1 MKTPSFFTLIVL
13 FFFFQN
19 IFAQELTPTE
29 TKALLEIT
37 VTDFKGKP
45 LANESLSFVG
55 AKTKKEI
62 PAKTGA
68 NGKTKILLPEGD
80 TYDVVYRDF
89 TEQVNYSKVEIPAEP
104 GVFTL
109 QLTIKFEPEKVF
121 TLKNVNFETGKANLT
136 TSSFPALN
144 ELVELLKGKPT
155 MLIEIAGHTDN
166 VGTPEANQVLSDDRA
181 KSVKQYLISKGI
193 AATRLTSKGYGDT
206 QPIADNANEEG
217 RKQNRRTEVRIT
229 KE

>member
-1 MKTPSFFTLIVL
+1 MRTSSFFTLIVL

-19 IFAQELTPTE
+19 IFAQELVPTE

-37 VTDFKGKP
+37 VTDFKEKP
-45 LANESLSFVG
+45 LANESLTFVSE
-55 AKTKKEI
+55 KTKKEF

-80 TYDVVYRDF
+80 TYDVKYRDF
-89 TEQVNYSKVEIPAEP
+89 TEQVNYSQVKIPTEL
-104 GVFTL
+104 GTFTY
-109 QLTIKFEPEKVF
+109 QLNIKFEPEKVF
-121 TLKNVNFETGKANLT
+121 TLRNVNFETGKATLT

-144 ELVELLKGKPT
+144 ELVELLKEKPS
-155 MLIEIAGHTDN
+155 MIIEIAGHTDN
-166 VGTPEANQVLSDDRA
+166 VGNSEANQILSDDRA
-181 KSVKQYLISKGI
+181 KSVKQYLITKGI
-193 AATRLTSKGYGDT
+193 AASRLTAKGYGDT

-217 RKQNRRTEVRIT
+217 RKQNRRTEVRIQ